1 MKLPI
6 LLGALLLSATPAVAD
21 NFLYVRCKT
30 EVTETTLRSNQVVN
44 SEQGDMIFY
53 FKTDLKN
60 SRIMNSTRG
69 EWDKLEIKNGVAFE
83 DKVNVLDGLN
93 YHTKTSMEIQPL
105 GKIVV
110 TPVLI
115 GPFPC
120 IIGSEPSIIVLQPT
134 KTSGTSVILLNCP
147 VSPSKGNPNS
157 LPLNFL

>member
-30 EVTETTLRSNQVVN
+30 EVTATTLRSNQVVN

-110 TPVLI
+110 NVAVSKIAHSNDDISQMLK
-115 GPFPC
+115 
-120 IIGSEPSIIVLQPT
+120 GSGDCQEVDASAFEKAMKQ
-134 KTSGTSVILLNCP
+134 
-147 VSPSKGNPNS
+147 
-157 LPLNFL
+157 